1 MNKTML
7 NSLKYSLKRS
17 IPIMVGFFPVGF
29 AYGVMMA
36 DAGYG
41 PLWSAIS
48 SLFVYAGSLQM
59 LMISFF
65 RGTMPITAIAV
76 TALLHIAKGNTLLS
90 VGCGTACYMILFFI
104 DWLRLSA
111 KICRELFYG
120 IFFGVWSSLSTDTLI
135 VSEIMTSSM
144 SVTNLFPH
152 SIR

>member
-1 MNKTML
+1 MNKTMQ

-17 IPIMVGFFPVGF
+17 MPIMVGFFSVGF

-48 SLFVYAGSLQM
+48 SLFVYTGSLQM

-65 RGTMPITAIAV
+65 RSTMPITAIAV

-90 VGCGTACYMILFFI
+90 VGCGTACYMILVQNFF
-104 DWLRLSA
+104 
-111 KICRELFYG
+111 
-120 IFFGVWSSLSTDTLI
+120 
-135 VSEIMTSSM
+135 
-144 SVTNLFPH
+144 H
-152 SIR
+152 

>member
-1 MNKTML
+1 MR

-17 IPIMVGFFPVGF
+17 IPIMVGFFSVGF
-29 AYGVMMA
+29 AYGVMMT

-48 SLFVYAGSLQM
+48 SLFVYAGSLQV

-65 RGTMPITAIAV
+65 RITIPITAIAV

-120 IFFGVWSSLSTDTLI
+120 IFFGVWSSLSTDTPI

>member
-7 NSLKYSLKRS
+7 NSLKYSLRRS

-65 RGTMPITAIAV
+65 RSTMPITAIAV

-104 DWLRLSA
+104 DWLSLSA
-111 KICRELFYG
+111 KICREIFYG
-120 IFFGVWSSLSTDTLI
+120 IFFGVWSSLSTDTPI

>member
-7 NSLKYSLKRS
+7 NSLKYSLRRS

-65 RGTMPITAIAV
+65 RSTMPITAIAV

-120 IFFGVWSSLSTDTLI
+120 IFFGVWSSLSTDTPI